1 MRTKSIKPPERTTMR
16 FSQRI
21 RGMLDELASE
31 FPGGMKGV
39 VAALVEKE
47 YRRVKALEKRDAAES
62 TGEER

>member
-1 MRTKSIKPPERTTMR
+1 MR